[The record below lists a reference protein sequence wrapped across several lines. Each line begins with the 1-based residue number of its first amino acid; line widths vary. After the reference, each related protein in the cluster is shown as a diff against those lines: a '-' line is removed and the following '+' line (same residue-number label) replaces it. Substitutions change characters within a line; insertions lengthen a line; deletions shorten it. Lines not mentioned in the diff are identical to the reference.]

1 MLSFPPTSSSISRK
15 KYDVFLSFRGEDTR
29 RSFTDHLYNALNRS
43 GIVTFRDDLKLEAG
57 EEIGSGLFK
66 AIQQSW
72 CSVVIFSESYAFS
85 CWCLDELAEIVKQEM
100 EMGHKVFPIFY
111 GVDPSDLRKQKGKVE
126 EAFARHQERCREDRD
141 KIRRWQDALTHV
153 TNIKGWHLNNRNES
167 EFIADIVKK
176 ISARLCQTY
185 PVVSDELV
193 GISSHLENL
202 HSKIEIGEDDVRI
215 IGICGMGGI
224 GKTTLARAA
233 YTQMSSHFEAKCFLA
248 DVREV
253 SQKYGLVSLQKQL
266 LSQVLFNE
274 AFDFFNIH
282 EGNVIISNRLSHKK
296 VLVVVDDVDN
306 VQQLKC
312 LVGRRD
318 WFGSGSR
325 LVVTTRDEH
334 LLRSYRVDHV
344 YKPAVL
350 NPSNALRLFN
360 LKAFHSDAVP
370 KDDFIELSEHV
381 VRYAGG
387 LPLALEVLGSFL
399 CGRGV
404 VQWRNAVERLERDS
418 NREILD
424 RLRIS
429 FDGLEETEK
438 NIFLDIACFFNGEEK
453 GLVVKVLDG
462 CEFFPEIGIDVLVK
476 KSLLTVSKDNK
487 LQMHDLLREMGRKIV
502 REKFADEPGKRCRLW
517 EEKDVHHVLTKNT
530 ATEAIEGMI
539 IDVKRDS
546 NQTRSSNADAFLK
559 MKRLRLL
566 RVLHLSN
573 CGDLTYLSNELRLL
587 DWMVYPLRS
596 LPSSFEPDNL
606 VALLLPHS
614 HIEQLWPENIVR
626 MNSSGLCFLA
636 YVDRFFINSS
646 CFQQP
651 MYKLKVI
658 DLKGSNN
665 LIKTPD
671 FGMAPNLESLGLEGC
686 TRLVNVHPSIGVHS
700 RLKVVNFGGCKS
712 LGSLPAKI
720 GMESLE
726 KLTLSGCSNLKSFP
740 EIDGNMECL
749 FELYLDGTSIEELPS
764 SIGKLSSLVLLNV
777 QDCSSLVSLPSS
789 LGGCERLRTLD
800 ISGCSKVEN
809 LPEIL
814 QQVKLLENLKV
825 SSFKGCS
832 GPSKTRRN
840 LPSLFKLIRRGR
852 TNSTGWMLPSVSGLR
867 SLKMLNLRDCNLCE
881 GDIPTDISCLSS
893 LKSLDLGGNNFIS
906 IPSSLTLLS
915 NLQYLG
921 LENCRALNSLPELP
935 ESIEKVRMD
944 GCESLELVVT
954 PSKIRNSTDR
964 AWFRG
969 THCYRL
975 AENINALTLLKKHLK
990 VFANSRKIFDVII
1003 PGNEIPEWFSHQG
1016 VGSSI
1021 KLPLPLDIRNDGQW
1035 MGVAFCCNFTNDD
1048 ASMDEYIMCKA
1059 VIHGRNS
1066 GHPRIVNESG
1076 FDLGKQ
1082 FNQPVTRDHLFLR
1095 YWSCDR
1101 LYPSS
1106 LEDNKCDELETE
1118 SLSTSNW
1125 SSRDRDELEL
1135 SLTQEGNEKY
1145 VKVKECGV
1153 RMVYRKDLEDI
1164 QLVESVAVSATTTA
1178 AADGSIANGS
1188 IVKRKRNVR
1197 DEEADVGP
1205 PPKRMRR
1212 FLEFI
1217 MDRLWKKH

>member
-202 HSKIEIGEDDVRI
+202 HSKIEIGEDD
-215 IGICGMGGI
+215 
-224 GKTTLARAA
+224 
-233 YTQMSSHFEAKCFLA
+233 
-248 DVREV
+248 
-253 SQKYGLVSLQKQL
+253 
-266 LSQVLFNE
+266 
-274 AFDFFNIH
+274 
-282 EGNVIISNRLSHKK
+282 
-296 VLVVVDDVDN
+296 
-306 VQQLKC
+306 
-312 LVGRRD
+312 
-318 WFGSGSR
+318 
-325 LVVTTRDEH
+325 
-334 LLRSYRVDHV
+334 
-344 YKPAVL
+344 
-350 NPSNALRLFN
+350 
-360 LKAFHSDAVP
+360 
-370 KDDFIELSEHV
+370 
-381 VRYAGG
+381 
-387 LPLALEVLGSFL
+387 
-399 CGRGV
+399 
-404 VQWRNAVERLERDS
+404 
-418 NREILD
+418 
-424 RLRIS
+424 
-429 FDGLEETEK
+429 
-438 NIFLDIACFFNGEEK
+438 
-453 GLVVKVLDG
+453 
-462 CEFFPEIGIDVLVK
+462 
-476 KSLLTVSKDNK
+476 
-487 LQMHDLLREMGRKIV
+487 
-502 REKFADEPGKRCRLW
+502 
-517 EEKDVHHVLTKNT
+517 